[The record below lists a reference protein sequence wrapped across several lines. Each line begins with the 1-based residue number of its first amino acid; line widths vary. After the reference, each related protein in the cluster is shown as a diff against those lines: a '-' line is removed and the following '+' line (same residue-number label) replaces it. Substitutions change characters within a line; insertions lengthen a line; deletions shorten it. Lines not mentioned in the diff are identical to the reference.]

1 MRIST
6 SAIYDANVSI
16 LNQQQS
22 KLLHTQEQLATG
34 RRMLTPSD
42 DPIASA
48 RALDVS
54 QADAL
59 NTQYDTNRN
68 VASSNYSLADGYMQ
82 SVVDLLQYVRTRA
95 VEAGG
100 VLTAANRQA
109 IGADL
114 ASRVDELKGLAN
126 STDGLGNYLFS
137 GYQGKTV
144 PFVSTAAGVQYQGD
158 DGQRMIQVSSSRQL
172 AASDSGADI
181 FMRIKNGNG
190 TFVTQAAAGNTGS
203 GGVTQG
209 VVTNPAALTGDSYQ
223 VNFNVVAGVTTY
235 DIVDTT
241 TSTTLSAGN
250 AYTSG
255 NAISFAGMQI
265 SVSGAPANGDSFT
278 TAPSSNESLFKTISD
293 LSAALNA
300 AGSSTN
306 TQILNSIS
314 KAIGQLDN
322 GLSRVLSVRAS
333 VGARMNE
340 IDSLKTVGDDLG
352 LSFKSTLSQLQDV
365 DYNQGVSDMNM
376 QQTALTAAQKTF
388 KQVSDMSLFNY
399 L

>member
-22 KLLHTQEQLATG
+22 RLLHTQEQLATG

-68 VASSNYSLADGYMQ
+68 VARSNYSLADGNMQ
-82 SVVDLLQYVRTRA
+82 SVVDLLQYVRERA
-95 VEAGG
+95 VQAGG
-100 VLTAANRQA
+100 AISAANRQA

-114 ASRVDELKGLAN
+114 AIRMDELKGLAN
-126 STDGLGNYLFS
+126 TTDGQGNYLFS

-144 PFVSTAAGVQYQGD
+144 PFVGTAAGVQYQGD
-158 DGQRMIQVSSSRQL
+158 DGQRMVQVSGSRQL
-172 AASDSGADI
+172 AASDSGADV

-203 GGVTQG
+203 GLVAQG
-209 VVTNPAALTGDSYQ
+209 VVTNPAALTGDSYR

-241 TSTTLSAGN
+241 TATTLSAGN

-278 TAPSSNESLFKTISD
+278 TAPSSNESLFKTLAD
-293 LSAALNA
+293 LVASLNA

-306 TQILNSIS
+306 TQTLNSIN
-314 KAIGQLDN
+314 KALGQLDN
-322 GLSRVLSVRAS
+322 GLSKVLSVRAS

-340 IDSLKTVGDDLG
+340 IDSLKTAGDDLG

-365 DYNQGVSDMNM
+365 DYNQGVSDMN
-376 QQTALTAAQKTF
+376 QQQVALQAAQKTF

-399 L
+399 I